1 MIFLKIDFDRLLQLR
16 NFHHRSVSGFAENCT
31 LAGISSLST
40 ATRFA
45 GLAAEGERGNPRGPK
60 NRFYPL
66 IAKKP
71 LNNMVQGLLPI
82 SASHPPLPPSERKR
96 SYASEKRTLLLL
108 ACLVWTVAG
117 FNVFRI
123 GILAYAT
130 YWSVV
135 NLILSLLVFALF
147 QRFIFGRLVRK
158 HTARILGYQ
167 EERQFFLKFFDRKA
181 FLIMAVMIVGGI
193 SLRGS
198 GLAPERFIAVFYSG
212 LGASLLLAG
221 ILFGRNYFKAPH

>member
-1 MIFLKIDFDRLLQLR
+1 M
-16 NFHHRSVSGFAENCT
+16 
-31 LAGISSLST
+31 
-40 ATRFA
+40 
-45 GLAAEGERGNPRGPK
+45 
-60 NRFYPL
+60 
-66 IAKKP
+66 
-71 LNNMVQGLLPI
+71 
-82 SASHPPLPPSERKR
+82 
-96 SYASEKRTLLLL
+96 
-108 ACLVWTVAG
+108 
-117 FNVFRI
+117 
-123 GILAYAT
+123 
-130 YWSVV
+130 V

-221 ILFGRNYFKAPH
+221 ILFGRNYFKAAH

>member
-1 MIFLKIDFDRLLQLR
+1 MVIWYYSCHGRSRECEVIFLKIDFDRLLQLR

-96 SYASEKRTLLLL
+96 SYASEKKN
-108 ACLVWTVAG
+108 AFVAG
-117 FNVFRI
+117 LSCLDSSRVQRFPDRYL
-123 GILAYAT
+123 GICH
-130 YWSVV
+130 
-135 NLILSLLVFALF
+135 LLVSGQSHPVPSGIRAVSKIHLWA
-147 QRFIFGRLVRK
+147 FGAQTYGTNFRL
-158 HTARILGYQ
+158 
-167 EERQFFLKFFDRKA
+167 
-181 FLIMAVMIVGGI
+181 
-193 SLRGS
+193 SRGT
-198 GLAPERFIAVFYSG
+198 AVFPE
-212 LGASLLLAG
+212 
-221 ILFGRNYFKAPH
+221 IL